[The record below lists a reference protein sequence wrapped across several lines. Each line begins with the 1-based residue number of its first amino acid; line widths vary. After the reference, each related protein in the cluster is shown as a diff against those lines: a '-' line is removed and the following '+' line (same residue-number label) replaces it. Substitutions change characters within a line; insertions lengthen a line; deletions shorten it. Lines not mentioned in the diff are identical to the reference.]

1 MEFTDLLDDY
11 LAQKEVIDKLRI
23 EYSQNLYAYSTT
35 FKSFDDY
42 YFEPVEKYQQA
53 RNRLNEFMNRKS
65 LSEIRFGGSL

>member
-11 LAQKEVIDKLRI
+11 LAQKEVIDKLR
-23 EYSQNLYAYSTT
+23 EKYNQNPYAYNT
-35 FKSFDDY
+35 SFNDY
-42 YFEPVEKYQQA
+42 YYEAIELYQKS